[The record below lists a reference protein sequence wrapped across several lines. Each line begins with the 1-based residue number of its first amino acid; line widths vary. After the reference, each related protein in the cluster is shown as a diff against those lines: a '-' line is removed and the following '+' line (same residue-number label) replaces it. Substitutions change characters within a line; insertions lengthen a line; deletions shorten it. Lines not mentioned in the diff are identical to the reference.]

1 MVRWSQDKDPLPS
14 VISIGGCWN
23 GSGEISIRLREIQG
37 LVCIGG
43 TGPRV

>member
-1 MVRWSQDKDPLPS
+1 MVRWSEYKDPLPGF
-14 VISIGGCWN
+14 ISIGGWWD

-37 LVCIGG
+37 LVCVGG